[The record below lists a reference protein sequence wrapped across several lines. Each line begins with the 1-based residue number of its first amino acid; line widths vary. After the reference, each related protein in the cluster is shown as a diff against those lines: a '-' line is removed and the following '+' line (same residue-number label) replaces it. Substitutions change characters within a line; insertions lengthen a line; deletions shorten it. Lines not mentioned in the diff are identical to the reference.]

1 MCVWW
6 GGGGMCDVCDGGGH
20 VCVFVCG
27 HDGVHMCWC
36 VREWGGGGMHVCWGV
51 ELVRASADLYICLC

>member
-1 MCVWW
+1 MCVV
-6 GGGGMCDVCDGGGH
+6 GGGGVCDGGEGH

-36 VREWGGGGMHVCWGV
+36 VRECGGGGRACVCWGV
-51 ELVRASADLYICLC
+51 ELVCASVDLYIC